1 MIELKI
7 EGCCRACEHID
18 LKLVS
23 FGELNY
29 VLCKHQC
36 VCGKLE
42 EERQKGAD
50 DEKPVQGM

>member
-7 EGCCRACEHID
+7 EGCCRGCAHID
-18 LKLVS
+18 LRLQS

-29 VLCKHQC
+29 VICKHQC

-50 DEKPVQGM
+50 NETD